1 MKTPQAND
9 LAKYEQDA
17 FNTLA
22 KAKAGAKSKAKAA
35 SKAGAKA
42 KEKKAAPKVHKTMSK
57 AVAKPGPKAGQAKP
71 QDFGYYGTPGPRGPF
86 GCVRCKGNTKG
97 CETCI
102 QPGFKGLRFK
112 SRDQWAKYKMALGGN
127 LK

>member
-1 MKTPQAND
+1 VKTPQAND
-9 LAKYEQDA
+9 LAQYAQDA
-17 FNTLA
+17 FNKLA

-35 SKAGAKA
+35 SKAGATAKA
-42 KEKKAAPKVHKTMSK
+42 NAAPKIQKNMSK